1 MSQTKIPTWSALKA
15 DSQKDRTYNNLSIEL
30 VTIWMFPASSLK
42 QRGSQPGQGSQAQSS
57 SPPMERSQRIIISLL
72 SSNRSNPVKVWM
84 ILLENH
90 FQIKELLI
98 LLSSDT
104 LNCLY
109 LPLPGNTDV
118 LPVTLR
124 ESGCFP
130 SHPVCSHLSCLPLIS
145 FHLPPVMFSICP
157 CLTAAC
163 FPLGQ
168 VFFDAWPQ
176 HQASPQIQ
184 LELGCRFQIKFLG
197 SVILHEVWRA

>member
-1 MSQTKIPTWSALKA
+1 M
-15 DSQKDRTYNNLSIEL
+15 
-30 VTIWMFPASSLK
+30 
-42 QRGSQPGQGSQAQSS
+42 
-57 SPPMERSQRIIISLL
+57 
-72 SSNRSNPVKVWM
+72 
-84 ILLENH
+84 
-90 FQIKELLI
+90 KELPI

-118 LPVTLR
+118 LPVTR
-124 ESGCFP
+124 SESGCFP

-145 FHLPPVMFSICP
+145 FHLPPVMFSSCP

-176 HQASPQIQ
+176 HQASSDPAWAGLPMSDKVGEF
-184 LELGCRFQIKFLG
+184 LESSCPTQGLTGEASDTDVRSQKNGHVEGF
-197 SVILHEVWRA
+197 EWVWHGPNCDG

>member
-1 MSQTKIPTWSALKA
+1 MG
-15 DSQKDRTYNNLSIEL
+15 LSL
-30 VTIWMFPASSLK
+30 VRDLRLSLPAK
-42 QRGSQPGQGSQAQSS
+42 EEKPEQ
-57 SPPMERSQRIIISLL
+57 EKHNLL
-72 SSNRSNPVKVWM
+72 SSNKSKTVKVWM

-90 FQIKELLI
+90 FFWTGHAYCRWSNLPI

-104 LNCLY
+104 LNSLY

-118 LPVTLR
+118 LPVTLS

-145 FHLPPVMFSICP
+145 FHLPPVMFSSCP

-184 LELGCRFQIKFLG
+184 LEPGCRFQIKRGFLE
-197 SVILHEVWRA
+197 SVILHKVWRAKRVTLMLVARKMGKWKDLSESDMGQIVMAR